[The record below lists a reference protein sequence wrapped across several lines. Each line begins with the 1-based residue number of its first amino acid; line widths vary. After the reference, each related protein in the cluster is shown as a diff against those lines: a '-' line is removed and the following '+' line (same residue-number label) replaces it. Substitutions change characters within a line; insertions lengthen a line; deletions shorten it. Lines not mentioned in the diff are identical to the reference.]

1 VNGDAS
7 DVGKYG
13 QEVVRF
19 HPGKGY
25 GLRPRRALTD
35 AAAALDKCQGAIN
48 NGAVSKKLK
57 VLTTPS
63 CFSCQSRDRN
73 EWSSLKGVD
82 LDLLE
87 RAKTCN
93 VYEPGQVVFYEGNA
107 CLGIHCV
114 ESGSIKLRRTGPKG
128 EEIVVGLA
136 GPGVTLGYLAY
147 FGERGYTT
155 TAEALAASR
164 ICFIDRAAVKALIHA
179 SPSVG
184 LAFLRRMAD
193 DVDRSEADRVKALA
207 LPLRARAA
215 HLLLVLKDRSAHA
228 DDEGRLTIE
237 LPLSR
242 RDLAAMLG
250 TRPESLSRLIR
261 DFASDGVAHFG
272 PREVVVPD
280 LDALLDELEQVAGG

>member
-1 VNGDAS
+1 MR
-7 DVGKYG
+7 GKDYATA
-13 QEVVRF
+13 
-19 HPGKGY
+19 
-25 GLRPRRALTD
+25 PRRALTD
-35 AAAALDKCQGAIN
+35 AGAPLDKCQAAN
-48 NGAVSKKLK
+48 NNVAVPKRLK

-73 EWSSLKGVD
+73 EWSSLQGD
-82 LDLLE
+82 ELELLE

-107 CLGIHCV
+107 CLGIHCI
-114 ESGSIKLRRTGPKG
+114 ESGSVKLRRTGPKG
-128 EEIVVGLA
+128 EEIVVGLV

-147 FGERGYTT
+147 FGDRGYTT
-155 TAEALAASR
+155 TAEALLPCR

-193 DVDRSEADRVKALA
+193 DVDRSEAERVKALA

-215 HLLLVLKDRSAHA
+215 HLLLVLKDRSASA

-280 LDALLDELEQVAGG
+280 LDALLDELEDVAGG

>member
-1 VNGDAS
+1 
-7 DVGKYG
+7 
-13 QEVVRF
+13 VVL
-19 HPGKGY
+19 PA
-25 GLRPRRALTD
+25 LIVPRT
-35 AAAALDKCQGAIN
+35 ALDKCQSAMN
-48 NGAVSKKLK
+48 NGAVSKKLRI
-57 VLTTPS
+57 LATPS
-63 CFSCQSRDRN
+63 CFGCQSRRRN
-73 EWSSLKGVD
+73 EWSSLQGDD

-107 CLGIHCV
+107 CLGIHCI

-128 EEIVVGLA
+128 DEIVVGLA
-136 GPGVTLGYLAY
+136 GSGATLGYLAY
-147 FGERGYTT
+147 FGGRGYTT
-155 TAEALAASR
+155 TAEALTTCR
-164 ICFIDRAAVKALIHA
+164 ICFIDRAAVKTLIHG

-184 LAFLRRMAD
+184 LAFLRRLSD
-193 DVDRSEADRVKALA
+193 DVDRSEDERVKALC

-215 HLLLVLKDRSAHA
+215 HLLLVLKDRGASA

-261 DFASDGVAHFG
+261 DFATDGVAHFG

-280 LDALLDELEQVAGG
+280 LDALLDEIEHASEA

>member
-1 VNGDAS
+1 VA
-7 DVGKYG
+7 
-13 QEVVRF
+13 
-19 HPGKGY
+19 
-25 GLRPRRALTD
+25 LRALIVPR
-35 AAAALDKCQGAIN
+35 APLDKCQSAIN
-48 NGAVSKKLK
+48 NGPVSKKLR

-63 CFSCQSRDRN
+63 CFGCQSRSRN
-73 EWSSLKGVD
+73 EWSSLSGSD

-93 VYEPGQVVFYEGNA
+93 VYQPGQVVFYEGNA
-107 CLGIHCV
+107 CLGIHCI
-114 ESGSIKLRRTGPKG
+114 ESGSIKLRKTGPKG
-128 EEIVVGLA
+128 DEVVVGLA
-136 GPGVTLGYLAY
+136 GPGATLGYLAY
-147 FGERGYTT
+147 FGGRGYTT
-155 TAEALAASR
+155 TAEALTACR
-164 ICFIDRAAVKALIHA
+164 ICFIDRAVVKTLLHG

-184 LAFLRRMAD
+184 LAFLRRLSD
-193 DVDRSEADRVKALA
+193 DVDRSEGERVRALS

-215 HLLLVLKDRSAHA
+215 HLLLVLKDRSASA

-261 DFASDGVAHFG
+261 DFATDGVAHFG

-280 LDALLDELEQVAGG
+280 LDSLLDELERAAEA

>member
-1 VNGDAS
+1 M
-7 DVGKYG
+7 
-13 QEVVRF
+13 
-19 HPGKGY
+19 
-25 GLRPRRALTD
+25 
-35 AAAALDKCQGAIN
+35 
-48 NGAVSKKLK
+48 SKKLR

-63 CFSCQSRDRN
+63 CFGCQSRDRN
-73 EWSSLKGVD
+73 EWSSLSGAD

-87 RAKTCN
+87 AAKTCN

-114 ESGSIKLRRTGPKG
+114 ESGSIKLRRARPNGDD
-128 EEIVVGLA
+128 IVVGLA
-136 GPGVTLGYLAY
+136 GPGSTLGYLAY
-147 FGERGYTT
+147 FGGRGYTT
-155 TAEALAASR
+155 TAEALTACR
-164 ICFIDRAAVKALIHA
+164 ICFIDRAAVKSLIHK

-184 LAFLRRMAD
+184 LAFLRRLSD
-193 DVDRSEADRVKALA
+193 DLDRSEAERVKALS

-215 HLLLVLKDRSAHA
+215 HLLLVLKDRSASA

-261 DFASDGVAHFG
+261 EFATDGVAHFG

-280 LDALLDELEQVAGG
+280 LDALLDELEHAAGA